1 MSVDGMAMDDQSP
14 DDEQSPDRDGRNL
27 HRRKRVQNFVLL
39 AVLVSFVVLV
49 YFVSIVRMGAD

>member
-1 MSVDGMAMDDQSP
+1 MSAEGVAMDDDNANDELSP
-14 DDEQSPDRDGRNL
+14 ERDGRNL
-27 HRRKRVQNFVLL
+27 HRRKRIQNLVLL

>member
-1 MSVDGMAMDDQSP
+1 MSAEGAIMDDQSP
-14 DDEQSPDRDGRNL
+14 DDELSQERDGRNL
-27 HRRKRVQNFVLL
+27 HRRKRLQNFVLL

>member
-1 MSVDGMAMDDQSP
+1 MSAEGATMDDQSP
-14 DDEQSPDRDGRNL
+14 DDELSPERDGRNL
-27 HRRKRVQNFVLL
+27 HRRKRLQNFVLL

>member
-1 MSVDGMAMDDQSP
+1 MDDQNP
-14 DDEQSPDRDGRNL
+14 DDELSPDRDGRNL
-27 HRRKRVQNFVLL
+27 HRRKRVQNLVLL

>member
-1 MSVDGMAMDDQSP
+1 MDDDNANDELSP
-14 DDEQSPDRDGRNL
+14 ERDGRNL
-27 HRRKRVQNFVLL
+27 HRRKRIQNLVLL